1 MPPTVEAQSLK
12 HWTTRKVFAFFWQ
25 GLGGGERGGSRVE
38 RNSCLILDLW
48 VKKLKLS
55 FGGDQV
61 RTETSSLKFL
71 LPCSTPSGP
80 VLTHHLLTRE
90 DS

>member
-12 HWTTRKVFAFFWQ
+12 HWTTRKVLLLFFWQ
-25 GLGGGERGGSRVE
+25 GLGMRGSRVE
-38 RNSCLILDLW
+38 WNSCLVLDLW